1 MCEAYIKQSFVHM
14 WSQVHK
20 RLVPLA
26 QDGRGESQEAALEE
40 VTRRSMG
47 VRRQTLGQE
56 RMPGRGLE
64 LGKHRKETL
73 SDKAPFEEEQN
84 LRRNTML

>member
-1 MCEAYIKQSFVHM
+1 M
-14 WSQVHK
+14 WSGSNRSLPAAVTQ
-20 RLVPLA
+20 RINL
-26 QDGRGESQEAALEE
+26 RGESQEAALEE